1 MSGLKI
7 LDVGCGYLPRGDVN
21 VDLYVKPSIHRSIA
35 LNTKQIPN
43 FVLADSQHLPFKN
56 ACFDKVLSS
65 HVIEHVDKPML
76 MLQEMVRVSNR
87 YVLVRCP
94 HRLKITFHGIR
105 YKAHKNKFGNLWFK
119 QAFEMLHCHVIH
131 NDNRTT
137 WLGIP
142 EEIRVKAEKA
152 ESEYVCK

>member
-1 MSGLKI
+1 MSGLKV

-21 VDLYVKPSIHRSIA
+21 VDLCVKPSIHRNIA
-35 LNTKQIPN
+35 LNVKRIPN

-56 ACFDKVLSS
+56 ACFDKVPSS

-76 MLQEMVRVSNR
+76 MLQEMVRVSKR

-94 HRLKITFHGIR
+94 HRFDPHFHR
-105 YKAHKNKFGNLWFK
+105 NKEHKNKFGNQWFK
-119 QAFEMLHCHVIH
+119 QAFAMLNCRVIH
-131 NDNRTT
+131 NDNRPT

-152 ESEYVCK
+152 ESEDVWT